1 MTASANPEEHSQ
13 FFDPDQA
20 DENTLGKATAPQA
33 GFVGYATL
41 AAVGR
46 IGKDSTMCP
55 NVAQSLQLAKMV
67 STACQ
72 AMEKLDEWAQK
83 NGEELQGIIAAFYGN
98 VNDLESRLRPKDWWE
113 RLVKSYVTIGLFADL
128 AKEVGGGTDLE
139 LAHPAMTDFGYAN
152 FAQPLLKS
160 YVASHPNEAARLSL
174 WGRRVFGETLGLT
187 REGLTLRLE
196 LGVHGT
202 TRLLEV
208 MQKLGGMHEARM
220 EAAGLSG

>member
-1 MTASANPEEHSQ
+1 MDEASKKKTSNLPS
-13 FFDPDQA
+13 
-20 DENTLGKATAPQA
+20 ATPAQA
-33 GFVGYATL
+33 GFVAYATL

-46 IGKDSTMCP
+46 MGKDSTMAP
-55 NVAQSLQLAKMV
+55 SVAQSLQLTKMIEK
-67 STACQ
+67 ACL
-72 AMEKLDEWAQK
+72 AMRELEKWALKHDEEFSGLVA
-83 NGEELQGIIAAFYGN
+83 GFYGN

-128 AKEVGGGTDLE
+128 ASEVGGGTDLE
-139 LAHPAMTDFGYAN
+139 NCFPAMSDFGYGE
-152 FAQPLLKS
+152 FAQALLQERVKNDS
-160 YVASHPNEAARLSL
+160 AEAARLSL

-202 TRLLEV
+202 ARLIET
-208 MQKLGGMHEARM
+208 MHHLADLHEKRM